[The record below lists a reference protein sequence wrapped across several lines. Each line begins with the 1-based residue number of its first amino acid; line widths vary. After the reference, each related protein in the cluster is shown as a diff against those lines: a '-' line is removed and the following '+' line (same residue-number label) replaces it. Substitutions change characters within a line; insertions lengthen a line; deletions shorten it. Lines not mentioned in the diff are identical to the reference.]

1 MSRKNPSRPNPA
13 PAPAAAAPGNPNTTG
28 RRNVIVASGV
38 ALLLAGGGG
47 AFLYSGR
54 ADRLSKEAAT
64 RLASLA
70 SLQAPTVGD
79 ASAGV
84 HMVEFLDPA
93 CGTCAEFY
101 PLVKRIL
108 ADNPHKIR
116 LSVRHVPFHKGSADV
131 VRYLQASRKQGKYWQ
146 TLEALLAAQ
155 PLWVLNHTAN
165 PELARTALAGVG
177 LNIEQLMADMNAPE
191 VTQRMAQDEAD
202 AKVLNVSQ
210 TPEYFVNG
218 RQMASFGQQQLQDLV
233 GAALRGAD

>member
-1 MSRKNPSRPNPA
+1 MSRKTPARPALARPDA
-13 PAPAAAAPGNPNTTG
+13 VLGAAGTTG
-28 RRNVIVASGV
+28 RRSVVIASGV
-38 ALLLAGGGG
+38 ALLLVAGGGALFYG
-47 AFLYSGR
+47 NR
-54 ADRLSKEAAT
+54 ADRLAAQAAT

-70 SLQAPTVGD
+70 SSQAPSLGD
-79 ASAGV
+79 ASASV
-84 HMVEFLDPA
+84 HVVEFLDPA

-101 PLVKRIL
+101 PLVKRIM

-131 VRYLQASRKQGKYWQ
+131 VRFLEASRKQGKYWQ

-155 PLWVLNHTAN
+155 PLWVLNHTAH
-165 PELARTALAGVG
+165 PELARSVLAGAG
-177 LNIEQLMADMNAPE
+177 LNIEQLMTDMNAPE

-202 AKVLNVSQ
+202 ARALNVSQ

-218 RQMASFGQQQLQDLV
+218 RQMASFGQQQLLDLV